1 MSVYE
6 IIKLVL
12 AIAII
17 GSICYIIYDYRQ
29 LKAENTRLSEEVKTA
44 NSTIT
49 ALDNLAKANAEIK
62 QETDDLIEKIEKEPE
77 KNDADTA
84 PVLLNAIMQLH
95 Q

>member
-1 MSVYE
+1 MSVFE
-6 IIKLVL
+6 IIKIVL

-17 GSICYIIYDYRQ
+17 GSFCYIIYDYRQ
-29 LKAENTRLSEEVKTA
+29 LKAENTRLSDEVKTA

-49 ALDNLAKANAEIK
+49 ALDNLAKKNTEIK
-62 QETDDLIEKIEKEPE
+62 QETDNLIEKIEKEPE

-84 PVLLNAIMQLH
+84 PVLFNSIMRLH